1 MKKENPFTK
10 RHAETSS
17 VKNAIEEMLNAY
29 KLRGKYDENRLIASW
44 ESLMGKPIAKRT
56 LKIYIKNKVLYVQ
69 LNSAPLRH
77 ELTLA
82 KLKVLDIIHQNFAS
96 DMVVDVKF
104 Y

>member
-1 MKKENPFTK
+1 MKKDNPFTK
-10 RHAETSS
+10 RHTETSS

-29 KLRGKYDENRLIASW
+29 RLRGKFDESRLVASW
-44 ESLMGKPIAKRT
+44 ESLMGKPIARRT
-56 LKIYIKNKVLYVQ
+56 KKIYIKNNVLYVQ

-82 KLKVLDIIHQNFAS
+82 KSKVLDIIHKNFGS
-96 DMVVDVKF
+96 ELVEDVKF